1 MSARPLPAARGAAF
15 VAVIT
20 LLLVLCAAMIGGLA
34 RQIEL
39 RRQRTGEAARQSLE
53 RARDALLSWYGANL
67 AQLDGPVDFPLAGPV
82 ALQRAGVGVRPPP
95 QFAAGPLLD
104 APHLRYRPLAL
115 WLGGAP
121 GSAGFDAFGQFAPPP
136 GATAF
141 LVFSSRSL
149 EEDALARTRERL
161 ARLVWVFEARFATK
175 VEQDPDH
182 RLDRNWFRAPDGECR
197 TGEDQL
203 PCARE
208 LSPDGWPTVSALR
221 AQSLVFASPADGGS
235 PEVSAWGLPLCW
247 NNEDDSSG
255 TVAPPFSMA
264 FSTLTP
270 WGERLQVRAVQP
282 L

>member
-1 MSARPLPAARGAAF
+1 MSARPLPAPRGAAF
-15 VAVIT
+15 VAVLS
-20 LLLVLCAAMIGGLA
+20 LLLVLCAAMIGGFA

-39 RRQRTGEAARQSLE
+39 RRHRAGESTQQSLG

-67 AQLDGPVDFPLAGPV
+67 AQLDGPAGFPLAGQD
-82 ALQRAGVGVRPPP
+82 ALQRAGVAVRPLP
-95 QFAAGPLLD
+95 QFAAGPLLE
-104 APHLRYRPLAL
+104 APPIRYRPLAV

-121 GSAGFDAFGQFAPPP
+121 GASGFDAFGQFAPPP

-141 LVFSSRSL
+141 LVFSSRAL

-161 ARLVWVFEARFATK
+161 ARLVRVFEARFAAK

-197 TGEDQL
+197 SGEDQL
-203 PCARE
+203 PCASE
-208 LSPDGWPTVSALR
+208 LSADGWPTVSALR

-235 PEVSAWGLPLCW
+235 PELSAWGLPLCW
-247 NNEDDSSG
+247 NNEDDPSG
-255 TVAPPFSMA
+255 NVAPPFSMA

-270 WGERLQVRAVQP
+270 WGERLLVRAVQP